1 MKRVLKYLLVLFIVL
16 VSIYG
21 FRLWLQYKWATVI
34 KKTTTAIITEL
45 QTVEKLET
53 VSKVFTKTIQ
63 GQEQLSALVPA
74 IGIDQIISSAL
85 FSKNVELTVDGIVSA
100 GYIIKDIWTWDIQV
114 SRDGTVTITLGEPTI
129 FWVTLTG
136 ELQTTK
142 LGIVT
147 KNEIDME
154 HTLREKAGELI
165 IQDALNGGILE
176 EAKKNAQSALQ
187 DLFLK
192 ANIQIKNV
200 IIKEIG
206 DTKAKYINFNSKCT
220 G

>member
-206 DTKAKYINFNSKCT
+206 DTKAK
-220 G
+220 